1 MPAQYGQQAQSY
13 DSSSDIGSTN
23 SASKSKKKKNPSDKR
38 NFFFSKNGGNSS
50 QGKKGHESKN
60 HDNETGGKL
69 KLSNGN
75 INASQEVD
83 QEIPSR
89 DKIVE
94 LLKTHKGSL
103 HMQNYIKKAS
113 MANLNVI
120 IESIKDDFG
129 KLMTDSYANYF
140 C

>member
-1 MPAQYGQQAQSY
+1 M
-13 DSSSDIGSTN
+13 GSTN
-23 SASKSKKKKNPSDKR
+23 SASKSKKKKNPVDKR

-60 HDNETGGKL
+60 HEETGGKL
-69 KLSNGN
+69 KTSTGN
-75 INASQEVD
+75 MNASQDLD

-103 HMQNYIKKAS
+103 
-113 MANLNVI
+113 
-120 IESIKDDFG
+120 
-129 KLMTDSYANYF
+129 
-140 C
+140 